1 MIFLHKNETNTRFD
15 IVCFLL
21 CVATIEVDKLR
32 MEIFVNAI
40 KKICSE
46 NISLFLFLFLFFPY
60 WIEHQKERLDGSYKI
75 SIELIRVVELL
86 IYGE

>member
-1 MIFLHKNETNTRFD
+1 MRQTRDLILF
-15 IVCFLL
+15 VSFY
-21 CVATIEVDKLR
+21 ATIEVDKLR

-60 WIEHQKERLDGSYKI
+60 WIEHQKEGLDGSYKI

>member
-1 MIFLHKNETNTRFD
+1 MRQTRDLILF
-15 IVCFLL
+15 VSFY
-21 CVATIEVDKLR
+21 ATIEVDKLR